1 MTCLT
6 FWSRSTAEASYLLFL
21 AVFFCQGSPGD
32 ASVQSPEL
40 WMLGGTSSSAVS
52 IVLLHHQPYGWQ
64 EAVEG
69 GGKHILCYPAQA
81 ASRSQLLG
89 VTATVVFLNS
99 IVPVGPPACGKNSAF
114 FDDSVPSALEVIPGG
129 PA

>member
-1 MTCLT
+1 M
-6 FWSRSTAEASYLLFL
+6 ASLQNCGCWEGLPAVLSALF
-21 AVFFCQGSPGD
+21 CCITSPMD
-32 ASVQSPEL
+32 
-40 WMLGGTSSSAVS
+40 
-52 IVLLHHQPYGWQ
+52 
-64 EAVEG
+64 
-69 GGKHILCYPAQA
+69 GKKHLREVVNILCYPAQA